1 MARRCRRTVRSR
13 GLGDRPAQSAR
24 RRQDFRL
31 LSRDPRPAAAGRL
44 VPELRSVLRR
54 GRGPSERAAGG
65 RVRSGRVPLARAA
78 ARDRRQPEQ
87 RSSGMKFGLFGG
99 ARARGGPAGDSEGYH
114 NFIKYV
120 VAAEELGFSSVFLV
134 EHHFTGFGQV
144 SASLNLLS
152 YLAAR
157 TDRIRLGTAV
167 VVLPWHNPALVA
179 EEAATLDLLS
189 DGRLDF
195 GVGKGYRP
203 YEFSGFCIAQDEAT
217 ARFDEAIEVIRRA
230 WTSQGRFSYDGR
242 WWHYDK
248 IVVEPAPIQQPH
260 PPFWMGAGSAESIR
274 RAAREGYNLL
284 LDQIAPVDL
293 IIERV
298 RVFREE
304 CEAAGRPYDPM
315 MVGVT
320 RGLQI
325 VHNDEE
331 RRRAIA
337 TRREVLKNIGDL
349 ARGPGAERYHHIK
362 DDADAFELD
371 DAPLLGTPEEIIAR
385 LKRLEAGG
393 VENVLFAAPGA
404 SVAGLRTFAEEIMP
418 AFEASPMVLAQV

>member
-1 MARRCRRTVRSR
+1 
-13 GLGDRPAQSAR
+13 
-24 RRQDFRL
+24 
-31 LSRDPRPAAAGRL
+31 
-44 VPELRSVLRR
+44 
-54 GRGPSERAAGG
+54 
-65 RVRSGRVPLARAA
+65 
-78 ARDRRQPEQ
+78 
-87 RSSGMKFGLFGG
+87 MKFGLFGG
-99 ARARGGPAGDSEGYH
+99 ARARGGPAGDSDGYH
-114 NFIKYV
+114 HFINYV
-120 VAAEELGFSSVFLV
+120 IEAERLGFSSVFLV

-157 TDRIRLGTAV
+157 TERIRLGTAV
-167 VVLPWHNPALVA
+167 VVLPWHNPVLVA

-189 DGRLDF
+189 NGRLDF

-203 YEFSGFCIAQDEAT
+203 YEFSGFCVPQDEAT
-217 ARFDEAIEVIRRA
+217 ARFDEAIDVIRQA
-230 WTSQGRFSYDGR
+230 WTSLGRFSYSGR
-242 WWHYDK
+242 WWHYDN

-260 PPFWMGAGSAESIR
+260 PPFWLGAGSKESIE

-284 LDQIAPVDL
+284 LDQIAPVDV
-293 IIERV
+293 IIDRV
-298 RVFREE
+298 RIFREE
-304 CEAAGRPYDPM
+304 CERIGRPYNPM

-325 VHNDEE
+325 IHNEAE
-331 RRRAIA
+331 RQRAVA

-418 AFEASPMVLAQV
+418 AFAGDPMRLAQV

>member
-1 MARRCRRTVRSR
+1 MGRAASTL
-13 GLGDRPAQSAR
+13 LGTLPIFA
-24 RRQDFRL
+24 L
-31 LSRDPRPAAAGRL
+31 
-44 VPELRSVLRR
+44 
-54 GRGPSERAAGG
+54 SERREAPV
-65 RVRSGRVPLARAA
+65 RTRLTRSGRA
-78 ARDRRQPEQ
+78 
-87 RSSGMKFGLFGG
+87 MKFGLFGG
-99 ARARGGPAGDSEGYH
+99 ARARGGPAGDSDGYH
-114 NFIKYV
+114 SFINYIIE
-120 VAAEELGFSSVFLV
+120 AERFGFSSVFLV

-157 TDRIRLGTAV
+157 TERIRLGTAV
-167 VVLPWHNPALVA
+167 VVLPWHNPVLVA

-189 DGRLDF
+189 NGRLDF

-203 YEFSGFCIAQDEAT
+203 YEFSGFCIPQEEAT
-217 ARFDEAIEVIRRA
+217 ARFDEAIDVIRRA
-230 WTSQGRFSYDGR
+230 WTSKGRFSYEGR
-242 WWHYDK
+242 WWHYDN

-260 PPFWMGAGSAESIR
+260 PPFWLGAGSKESIE

-284 LDQIAPVDL
+284 LDQIAPVDV
-293 IIERV
+293 IIDRV
-298 RVFREE
+298 RIFREE
-304 CEAAGRPYDPM
+304 CERVGRRYDPM

-325 VHNDEE
+325 VHNEEE
-331 RRRAIA
+331 RKRAIA

-393 VENVLFAAPGA
+393 IQNVLFAAPGA

-418 AFEASPMVLAQV
+418 AFAGDPMRLAQV